1 MEKDLINKLQG
12 LTFAEDFKRGK
23 KWKGYNVYEPIYKEE
38 YTGGFP
44 KIVLEKD
51 GEARISTHEEC
62 FAYMDFIKSKEK
74 K

>member
-51 GEARISTHEEC
+51 GEFRL
-62 FAYMDFIKSKEK
+62 SKGNEVFEYIAFTK
-74 K
+74 RK